1 MSYELKANDLLLNE
15 FEVVKEIAEGQSEL
29 VSLYSSYVPRLVN
42 RLERYF
48 KMINKDGDMLDN
60 IVEVLDKYN
69 LVYAKSV
76 VVDTLEKSK
85 SHDFRPLRQNEEQ
98 IKIFK
103 KEIEQIKQLEKHGA
117 KQLAFALLVTSK
129 VRTVRYADPSIYLA
143 NAMDIQRLCGKMRKK
158 EETYFLL
165 HDLAKAEMVTVP
177 LIEDKLT
184 VNFTRYEGEVE
195 YTLTNTEV
203 LDLLSV
209 FNNVVG
215 EYRSDKQKCI
225 LEISLVEDYHEVHN
239 SINTA
244 VEVHNQRYNKRV
256 DKSAISKCSTFER
269 MSAGDS
275 AFIEWDWQDR
285 EEEEYIKQVC
295 DFVRKFM
302 KSRFLRVKKQGGTWV
317 FTREFT
323 GAVHKE
329 TGEVLFAKK

>member
-15 FEVVKEIAEGQSEL
+15 FEVIKDIVEGQSEL

-48 KMINKDGDMLDN
+48 KMVQKDGEMLDN
-60 IVEVLDKYN
+60 IVEVLAKYK

-85 SHDFRPLRQNEEQ
+85 SHDFKPLRQNEEQ
-98 IKIFK
+98 IKIYK
-103 KEIEQIKQLEKHGA
+103 EEIEQIKQLEQHGA

-129 VRTVRYADPSIYLA
+129 VRTVRYADPTIYLA
-143 NAMDIQRLCGKMRKK
+143 NIMDIQRLCGKLRKK

-195 YTLTNTEV
+195 YTLTNTDV

-209 FNNVVG
+209 FNKVLG
-215 EYRSDKQKCI
+215 EYRREQQKYI
-225 LEISLVEDYHEVHN
+225 LEISLDNDYHAIHESQNEASRVSKVPSC
-239 SINTA
+239 SIRQVIKLN
-244 VEVHNQRYNKRV
+244 
-256 DKSAISKCSTFER
+256 R
-269 MSAGDS
+269 MSAGGRTFVELDVED
-275 AFIEWDWQDR
+275 INNV
-285 EEEEYIKQVC
+285 EYIGKICNFMRTCVKQNYRKLKKRGVNWVISH
-295 DFVRKFM
+295 DFM
-302 KSRFLRVKKQGGTWV
+302 
-317 FTREFT
+317 
-323 GAVHKE
+323 GAVDKK
-329 TGEVLFAKK
+329 TGEVLVGM